1 MRLSD
6 FIIRFLSLN
15 GLLDVI
21 TGAFDRLEELAD
33 KVSEKIEKVDQKI
46 VDVRVFKNIKVSDAR
61 IVADRA
67 IYKAEQYAL
76 TTTTELE
83 VKARTLS
90 SEENKA
96 RTLAKN
102 WKKVML
108 DNIS

>member
-1 MRLSD
+1 MSN
-6 FIIRFLSLN
+6 FIIRLLSLN
-15 GLLDVI
+15 GLLNVI

-33 KVSEKIEKVDQKI
+33 KVNEKVKKVDNKI
-46 VDVRVFKNIKVSDAR
+46 VDVRQGSQRKINKATESFNQLVSAVKELTSIK
-61 IVADRA
+61 IQKLEL
-67 IYKAEQYAL
+67 KASN
-76 TTTTELE
+76 
-83 VKARTLS
+83 LS

>member
-1 MRLSD
+1 MSN
-6 FIIRFLSLN
+6 FIIRLLSLN
-15 GLLDVI
+15 GLLNVI

-33 KVSEKIEKVDQKI
+33 KVHEKVEKVDNKI
-46 VDVRVFKNIKVSDAR
+46 TDVRINSQRKISKATETFNNLVIATKANAGTKVS
-61 IVADRA
+61 
-67 IYKAEQYAL
+67 K
-76 TTTTELE
+76 LE
-83 VKARTLS
+83 SEGTRLS

>member
-1 MRLSD
+1 MSK
-6 FIIRFLSLN
+6 FIIRLLSLN

-33 KVSEKIEKVDQKI
+33 KVHEKVEKVDRKI
-46 VDVRVFKNIKVSDAR
+46 ID
-61 IVADRA
+61 
-67 IYKAEQYAL
+67 
-76 TTTTELE
+76 
-83 VKARTLS
+83 VKADSNYEISKATEAFRKFIAAVKDLMNTKIQKLELKASVLS

-108 DNIS
+108 DNLS